1 MQAQIWLLWARP
13 SRKHRNKKVM
23 EKIIDFF
30 LEPYYS
36 RATYLIILEAIAFV
50 FGIAS
55 VIYAKNRNILVY
67 PTGLIATTITVYLF
81 LYDELMGDMM
91 MNFYYSVM
99 SIYGW
104 WNWARKK
111 NGSPVVPV
119 SRTNKKE
126 KFIGFGM
133 FVLTMLVTYVV
144 YKAYGSVIEFTNY
157 IDIFTSGLFFTAMWF
172 MANKKLENWTL
183 WIIADII
190 TVPLY
195 AYRGWGMLSLQYLI
209 FTILAVQ
216 GYIAWK
222 KHLNNNL
229 QTA

>member
-1 MQAQIWLLWARP
+1 MNHIF
-13 SRKHRNKKVM
+13 
-23 EKIIDFF
+23 EFF
-30 LEPYYS
+30 LEPYYQRES
-36 RATYLIILEAIAFV
+36 YLIVLEAIAFV

-55 VIYAKNRNILVY
+55 VVYAKRRNIQVY

-81 LYDELMGDMM
+81 LHDELMGDMM

-111 NGSPVVPV
+111 DGKLVVPV
-119 SRTNKKE
+119 SRTNLRE
-126 KFIGFGM
+126 KIIGFGL
-133 FVLTMLVTYVV
+133 FLLTMAVTYGV
-144 YKAYGSVIEFTNY
+144 YTAYGTEIGPGNY
-157 IDIFTSGLFFTAMWF
+157 IDIFTSGVFFTAMWY

-183 WIIADII
+183 WIFADII

-209 FTILAVQ
+209 FTVLAIQ
-216 GYIAWK
+216 GYLAWK
-222 KHLNNNL
+222 KHLDKHP